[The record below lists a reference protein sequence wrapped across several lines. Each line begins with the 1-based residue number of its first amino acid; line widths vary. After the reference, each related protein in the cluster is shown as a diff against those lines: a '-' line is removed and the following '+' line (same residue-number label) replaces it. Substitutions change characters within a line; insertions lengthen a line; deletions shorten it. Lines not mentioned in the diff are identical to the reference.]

1 MRRRNPRVVIV
12 GVVLFVM
19 AVLFFLFMLSIAS
32 RSNDPVELMKTVGM
46 VSGVVIGLACT
57 MIIVGLVGKK
67 VDAIQPSVVSR
78 GV

>member
-1 MRRRNPRVVIV
+1 MRRRNLRVVIV
-12 GVVLFVM
+12 GVVLFAM

-67 VDAIQPSVVSR
+67 VDATQPSLVSR

>member
-1 MRRRNPRVVIV
+1 MRRRNLRVVIV

-32 RSNDPVELMKTVGM
+32 RSTDPVELMKTVGM

-67 VDAIQPSVVSR
+67 VDAAQPSLVSR

>member
-1 MRRRNPRVVIV
+1 MRRRNLRVVIV

-32 RSNDPVELMKTVGM
+32 KSNDPVELMKTVGM
-46 VSGVVIGLACT
+46 VCGVVSGLAFT

-67 VDAIQPSVVSR
+67 VDATQPSLVSR
-78 GV
+78 SV